1 MFIIL
6 TLLYYIFF
14 KMINLDQKDQI
25 NDKILKE
32 IKEFGFEEEKIL
44 LAMKFSSEKEEII
57 NLIMRMLEDNEFYL
71 QMKQATLLPQDS
83 NSTQLISSNNML
95 GAFDHYKM
103 VIIVREDLNMSK
115 GKCSA
120 QVGHAVLGAYK
131 ESVKKNPAVVNGW
144 ECYSG
149 QAKIVLGCKDEK
161 ELLEL
166 KKKAEDNGLITSI
179 VRDAGRTEV
188 DPGTITCCAIGPGIV
203 SKIDVVTGKLN
214 LLK

>member
-1 MFIIL
+1 
-6 TLLYYIFF
+6 
-14 KMINLDQKDQI
+14 MINLEQNDQTNEQ
-25 NDKILKE
+25 ILKE
-32 IKEFGFEEEKIL
+32 IKEFGFEEDKIL
-44 LAMKFSSEKEEII
+44 LAMKFSNNKEEII

-71 QMKQATLLPQDS
+71 QMKHSALLPSDS
-83 NSTQLISSNNML
+83 KSTQLIPSNNML
-95 GAFDHYKM
+95 GTFDQYKM

-131 ESVKKNPAVVNGW
+131 ESLRKNPAVVNGW

-149 QAKIVLGCKDEK
+149 QAKIVVGCKDEK

-166 KKKAEDNGLITSI
+166 KKKAEDNGLVTSI
-179 VRDAGRTEV
+179 VKDAGRTEV
-188 DPGTITCCAIGPGIV
+188 DPGTVTCCAIGPGIV
-203 SKIDVVTGKLN
+203 SQIDVVTGKLN